1 MAQQMKI
8 TLVGARSTDW
18 KSEDG
23 RHYDYVNLYGI
34 IPMDTSQGNAVGQ
47 GVAEF
52 KWQDSRNLVQLQGRQ
67 FPFEVT
73 LELDFVSAGRTQKQ
87 VLTNVILPQLQAVK
101 PNGQ

>member
-1 MAQQMKI
+1 MSQQMKV
-8 TLVGARSTDW
+8 TLVGAKSTDW

-23 RHYDYVNLYGI
+23 RHYDHVTLFGI

-52 KWQDSRNLVQLQGRQ
+52 KWQDSRNLVQLQGRK

-73 LELDFVSAGRTQKQ
+73 LELDLVSTGRTTKQ
-87 VLTNVILPQLQAVK
+87 VLTNVILPPK
-101 PNGQ
+101 S

>member
-1 MAQQMKI
+1 MSQMKAN
-8 TLVGARSTDW
+8 LVGAKATDW

-23 RHYDYVNLYGI
+23 RYYDYVTLYAL

-52 KWQDSRNLVQLQGRQ
+52 KWQDSRNLVQLSGRK

-73 LELDFVSAGRTQKQ
+73 LELDFVSTGKGQKQ
-87 VLTNVILPQLQAVK
+87 VLTNVILPPKA
-101 PNGQ
+101 

>member
-34 IPMDTSQGNAVGQ
+34 IPMDISQGNAVGQ

-52 KWQDSRNLVQLQGRQ
+52 KWQDSRNLVQLQGRK
-67 FPFEVT
+67 FPFEAT
-73 LELDFVSAGRTQKQ
+73 LELDLVSNGRTTKQ
-87 VLTNVILPQLQAVK
+87 VLTNVILPPISEL
-101 PNGQ
+101 NGK

>member
-1 MAQQMKI
+1 MAQQMKVV
-8 TLVGARSTDW
+8 LVGAKATDW
-18 KSEDG
+18 KAEDG
-23 RHYDYVNLYGI
+23 RHYDYVTLYALL
-34 IPMDTSQGNAVGQ
+34 PMDTSNGNAVGQ

-52 KWQDSRNLVQLQGRQ
+52 KWQDSRNLVQLNGRQ

-87 VLTNVILPQLQAVK
+87 VLTNVILPQAK

>member
-52 KWQDSRNLVQLQGRQ
+52 KWQDSRNLVQLQGRK
-67 FPFEVT
+67 FPFEAT
-73 LELDFVSAGRTQKQ
+73 LELDLVSNGRTTKQ
-87 VLTNVILPQLQAVK
+87 VLTNVILPPIGEQ
-101 PNGQ
+101 NGK